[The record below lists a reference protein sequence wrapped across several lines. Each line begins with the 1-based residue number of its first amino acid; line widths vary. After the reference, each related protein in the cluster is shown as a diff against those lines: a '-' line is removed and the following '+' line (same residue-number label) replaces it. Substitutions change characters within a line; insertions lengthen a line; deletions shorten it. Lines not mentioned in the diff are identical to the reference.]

1 MTTLFFVFLFLVLFK
16 QIILVS
22 SIFPMAFY
30 YRFKRNRQFQSSES
44 VSPPLVRQQKGGI
57 TGRIKLLCSGYFRY
71 NLFQIAY
78 IPSHIIRDFL
88 YKKVCLVE
96 IGPKAVIYFGA
107 EIREPY
113 KLKIGEGSII
123 GDRAV
128 LDARNG
134 ISIGAN
140 VNLSTEVHIW
150 TEQHDH
156 RDPDFKCNSDD
167 SFRVVIEDR
176 AWLGPRTTILH
187 GVPIGEGAVVAAG
200 AVVTKDVAP
209 YTIVGGVPAKK
220 IGERTHDLR
229 YEFSGDYI
237 PFY

>member
-88 YKKVCLVE
+88 YKKV
-96 IGPKAVIYFGA
+96 
-107 EIREPY
+107 
-113 KLKIGEGSII
+113 
-123 GDRAV
+123 
-128 LDARNG
+128 
-134 ISIGAN
+134 
-140 VNLSTEVHIW
+140 
-150 TEQHDH
+150 
-156 RDPDFKCNSDD
+156 
-167 SFRVVIEDR
+167 
-176 AWLGPRTTILH
+176 
-187 GVPIGEGAVVAAG
+187 
-200 AVVTKDVAP
+200 
-209 YTIVGGVPAKK
+209 
-220 IGERTHDLR
+220 
-229 YEFSGDYI
+229 
-237 PFY
+237 

>member
-1 MTTLFFVFLFLVLFK
+1 M
-16 QIILVS
+16 
-22 SIFPMAFY
+22 
-30 YRFKRNRQFQSSES
+30 
-44 VSPPLVRQQKGGI
+44 
-57 TGRIKLLCSGYFRY
+57 
-71 NLFQIAY
+71 FQIAY

-187 GVPIGEGAVVAAG
+187 GVTIGEGAVVAAG

-229 YEFSGDYI
+229 SVSYTHLTL
-237 PFY
+237 PTT

>member
-1 MTTLFFVFLFLVLFK
+1 
-16 QIILVS
+16 
-22 SIFPMAFY
+22 MAFY
-30 YRFKRNRQFQSSES
+30 YRFKRNRQFQLSES

-187 GVPIGEGAVVAAG
+187 GVTIGEGAVVAAG

-209 YTIVGGVPAKK
+209 YPIVGGVPAKK

>member
-1 MTTLFFVFLFLVLFK
+1 M
-16 QIILVS
+16 
-22 SIFPMAFY
+22 
-30 YRFKRNRQFQSSES
+30 
-44 VSPPLVRQQKGGI
+44 
-57 TGRIKLLCSGYFRY
+57 
-71 NLFQIAY
+71 FQIAY

-187 GVPIGEGAVVAAG
+187 GVTIGEGAVVAAG

-209 YTIVGGVPAKK
+209 YTIVGWGSRKK
-220 IGERTHDLR
+220 DRRTYTR
-229 YEFSGDYI
+229 STIRFSGVNI

>member
-107 EIREPY
+107 EIRR
-113 KLKIGEGSII
+113 GEHYWGSGGFRCAKWNIDRCECQSLYRSTYL
-123 GDRAV
+123 DRA
-128 LDARNG
+128 A
-134 ISIGAN
+134 
-140 VNLSTEVHIW
+140 
-150 TEQHDH
+150 
-156 RDPDFKCNSDD
+156 
-167 SFRVVIEDR
+167 
-176 AWLGPRTTILH
+176 
-187 GVPIGEGAVVAAG
+187 
-200 AVVTKDVAP
+200 
-209 YTIVGGVPAKK
+209 
-220 IGERTHDLR
+220 
-229 YEFSGDYI
+229 
-237 PFY
+237 

>member
-1 MTTLFFVFLFLVLFK
+1 MPGTNLRKAAIQLPQIHGVSFSLLHFTVPFLADDYHVLIFLPRVNYSFVNHIVSLLALFLVL
-16 QIILVS
+16 
-22 SIFPMAFY
+22 Y
-30 YRFKRNRQFQSSES
+30 
-44 VSPPLVRQQKGGI
+44 
-57 TGRIKLLCSGYFRY
+57 
-71 NLFQIAY
+71 
-78 IPSHIIRDFL
+78 
-88 YKKVCLVE
+88 
-96 IGPKAVIYFGA
+96 KAVIYFGA

-187 GVPIGEGAVVAAG
+187 GVTIGEGAVVAAG

>member
-30 YRFKRNRQFQSSES
+30 YRFKRNRQIQSSAS
-44 VSPPLVRQQKGGI
+44 VSPPLVRQQKRGI
-57 TGRIKLLCSGYFRY
+57 TSRIKLLCSGY
-71 NLFQIAY
+71 
-78 IPSHIIRDFL
+78 FL

-107 EIREPY
+107 EIRDPY

-156 RDPDFKCNSDD
+156 KDPDFKCNSDD

-187 GVPIGEGAVVAAG
+187 GVTIGEGAVVAAG

>member
-1 MTTLFFVFLFLVLFK
+1 ML
-16 QIILVS
+16 
-22 SIFPMAFY
+22 PMAFY
-30 YRFKRNRQFQSSES
+30 YRLKRKRRFQLPES
-44 VSPPLVRQQKGGI
+44 TNLALVRPQKGGI
-57 TGRIKLLCSGYFRY
+57 ASRIKRLCSGYFRY
-71 NLFQIAY
+71 NLFQIGY
-78 IPSHIIRDFL
+78 IPSHVIRNFL
-88 YKKVCLVE
+88 YKEVCLIE
-96 IGPKAVIYFGA
+96 ISPKAVIYFGA
-107 EIREPY
+107 EIRDPY

-123 GDRAV
+123 GDRAI

-156 RDPDFKCNSDD
+156 RDPYFRCNSN
-167 SFRVVIEDR
+167 SNFRVVVEDR

-187 GVPIGEGAVVAAG
+187 GVTIGEGAVVAAG

-220 IGERTHDLR
+220 IGERTHDLQ
-229 YEFSGDYI
+229 YEFSGDYM